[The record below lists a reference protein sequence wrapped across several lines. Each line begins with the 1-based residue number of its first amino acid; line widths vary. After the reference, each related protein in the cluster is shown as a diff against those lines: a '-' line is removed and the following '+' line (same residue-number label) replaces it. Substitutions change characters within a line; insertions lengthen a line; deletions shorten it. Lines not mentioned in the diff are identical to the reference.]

1 MAEGQ
6 FREALQRADDLGAL
20 IRSSQAES
28 QRQRRLPAPVVDAFH
43 EAGLFRLLV
52 STDFGGLG
60 LKEIEGAAVVE
71 AVARHDAS
79 AAWSVMIANSSAGY
93 ARALPPGVTAEILS
107 PPRSVIAGVI
117 NPHTL
122 TLEAV
127 EGGFI
132 LDGKAPFASGCTHAS
147 WFGGGGLLKRGSA
160 DGSRFAPG
168 SLLLAFVPAERG
180 EILDTWHVTGLR
192 GSGSHDIR
200 FDNVFVPEQYVANN
214 ADVPATRAGATIAA
228 VAVGT
233 ARRAFEEFVALASGK
248 VSFGSRSLVRDRAD
262 AQIAAARAL
271 GLVEAASALLR
282 SYMAGY
288 PDRVRGGPA
297 QSPGEEASLRMACVT
312 AADLAVQAVDL
323 LATAAGTS
331 TLPEDS
337 PIGLCWR
344 DVHAVQQNLSVQ
356 PRHYQAVGQVLLG
369 GNQQA

>member
-1 MAEGQ
+1 MAEGLLNEVLE
-6 FREALQRADDLGAL
+6 RVDDLGPL

-28 QRQRRLPAPVVDAFH
+28 QHQRRLPSPVVDAFH
-43 EAGLFRLLV
+43 SAGLFRLLI
-52 STDFGGLG
+52 SADHAGLG
-60 LKEIEGAAVVE
+60 LKEVEAAAVVE

-93 ARALPPGVTAEILS
+93 ARALDPEVTKEILS

-132 LDGKAPFASGCTHAS
+132 LDGRAPFASGCTHAS
-147 WFGGGGLLKRGSA
+147 WFAGGGLLKRGQV
-160 DGSRFAPG
+160 DGPRFAPG
-168 SLLLAFVPAERG
+168 SLLLAFVPAGRG
-180 EILDTWHVTGLR
+180 EITDSWHVTGLR
-192 GSGSHDIR
+192 GSGSHDIL
-200 FDNVFVPEQYVANN
+200 FKNVFVPGRNVADN
-214 ADVPATRAGATIAA
+214 AEVPATRAGATIAA

-233 ARRAFEEFVALASGK
+233 ARRAFEEFGALASGK

-271 GLVEAASALLR
+271 GLIEAASALLR

-288 PDRVRGGPA
+288 PDRERGGPP
-297 QSPGEEASLRMACVT
+297 QSPSEEASLRMACVT

-337 PIGLCWR
+337 AIGLCWR

-369 GNQQA
+369 SAGGA